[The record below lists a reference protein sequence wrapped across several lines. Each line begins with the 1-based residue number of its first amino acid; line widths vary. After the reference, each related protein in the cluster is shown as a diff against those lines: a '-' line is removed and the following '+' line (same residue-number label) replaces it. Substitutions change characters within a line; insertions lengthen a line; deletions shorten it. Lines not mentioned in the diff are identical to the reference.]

1 MFISECQ
8 QQLDCNKASVVEC
21 FYEYQHYSLCSWNL
35 FCFVYYTHAYAL
47 YISYR
52 KSMKRRNLE
61 YFPLQCDRIQFTQLL
76 YDLFVCEAV
85 VFPFLSS
92 MSARIYQGMNEQNI
106 LK

>member
-1 MFISECQ
+1 
-8 QQLDCNKASVVEC
+8 
-21 FYEYQHYSLCSWNL
+21 
-35 FCFVYYTHAYAL
+35 
-47 YISYR
+47 
-52 KSMKRRNLE
+52 MKRRNLE

-76 YDLFVCEAV
+76 YGLFVCEDV